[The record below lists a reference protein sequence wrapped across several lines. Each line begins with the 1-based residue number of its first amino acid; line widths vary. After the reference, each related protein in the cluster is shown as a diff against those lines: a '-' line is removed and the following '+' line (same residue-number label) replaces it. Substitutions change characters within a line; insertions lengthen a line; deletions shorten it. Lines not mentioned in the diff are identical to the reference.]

1 MDTTEDTIVTTF
13 ISRDTFHNA
22 ELNSE
27 ENLPLLSELSL
38 KPRDRYKF
46 IRTIGIGGMKTVLL
60 VYDKDTRR
68 NVALAMMPDFN
79 NRSNQELSK
88 FINEALITAKLEH
101 PNIVPIHDIGLDS
114 NMSPYFVMTFL
125 SGMMLSSLLS
135 RMKNG
140 DEEILRFY
148 YARKMLLNFQKI
160 CHAVEFAHSQNI
172 LHLDLKPANVHIGKY
187 GEVQVLDW
195 GLARVMDKDL
205 KQEIDDKKN
214 KFLQNMANNAN
225 QANNKHVA
233 LGTPGFMAP
242 EQALGKELDCRA
254 DVYSLGA
261 ILFSILMLRS
271 PTAFLPNTDTKTIL
285 KATIDGSIIN
295 DVEMINESR
304 PIPPALEAIC
314 RKAMATNPSDRYQTV
329 KALRDDIGNY
339 LSNYPT
345 LAESPVAS
353 RKMVLF
359 VKRNA
364 LRFTIFSA
372 LLIFAAIA
380 VAFAYFVSSGKIVLN
395 F

>member
-13 ISRDTFHNA
+13 IPRETVA
-22 ELNSE
+22 NSSLRE
-27 ENLPLLSELSL
+27 DDHSQLLHELSL

-79 NRSNQELSK
+79 SRSNQELSK
-88 FINEALITAKLEH
+88 FIHEALITAKLEH

-140 DEEILRFY
+140 DEEILKFY

-195 GLARVMDKDL
+195 GLAKIIDGEKDSEL
-205 KQEIDDKKN
+205 GQKKDSI
-214 KFLQNMANNAN
+214 LQKYAVSETGEA
-225 QANNKHVA
+225 KKVA

-242 EQALGKELDCRA
+242 EQALGKAVDVRT

-261 ILFSILMLRS
+261 ILFSILMMKS
-271 PTAFLPNTDTKTIL
+271 PTAFLEDASPKAVI
-285 KATIDGSIIN
+285 KATVDGSIIN
-295 DVEMINESR
+295 DVEMVNESR
-304 PIPPALEAIC
+304 PIPPELEAIC
-314 RKAMATNPSDRYQTV
+314 RKAMATNPDDRYQTV
-329 KALRDDIGNY
+329 KELRDDIGNY

-345 LAESPVAS
+345 LAERPVAS
-353 RKMVLF
+353 KKMLLF

-364 LRFTIFSA
+364 LRFTIFTSLLLLSA
-372 LLIFAAIA
+372 MMAAFIYL
-380 VAFAYFVSSGKIVLN
+380 VYTNKIVLN

>member
-1 MDTTEDTIVTTF
+1 MDHSTDTIVT
-13 ISRDTFHNA
+13 IQINRDT
-22 ELNSE
+22 LNTDAMLQMDD
-27 ENLPLLSELSL
+27 NLPLLSELSL

-60 VYDKDTRR
+60 VHDKDTRR

-125 SGMMLSSLLS
+125 SGMMLSSLLT

-140 DEEILRFY
+140 DEETLKFY

-195 GLARVMDKDL
+195 GLAKVIDKDL
-205 KQEIDDKKN
+205 QKEIDNKK
-214 KFLQNMANNAN
+214 KTLMPKSAE
-225 QANNKHVA
+225 NNKQKEKIVT

-242 EQALGKELDCRA
+242 EQALGKQLDVRT

-261 ILFSILMLRS
+261 ILFSILMLKN
-271 PTAFLPNTDTKTIL
+271 PTAFLPNTDTMTIL

-295 DVEMINESR
+295 NVEMVNEVR
-304 PIPPALEAIC
+304 PIPPVLEAIC
-314 RKAMATNPSDRYQTV
+314 RKAMATNPDDRYQTV
-329 KALRDDIGNY
+329 KELRDDIGNY

-353 RKMVLF
+353 RKIVLF

-364 LRFTIFSA
+364 LRFTIFSSFVILA
-372 LLIFAAIA
+372 ILIIVFI
-380 VAFAYFVSSGKIVLN
+380 YLISLGKIILN

>member
-1 MDTTEDTIVTTF
+1 MDTSFDTIVTTP
-13 ISRDTFHNA
+13 INRDTIHTESMLQA
-22 ELNSE
+22 ED
-27 ENLPLLSELSL
+27 NLPLLSELSL

-79 NRSNQELSK
+79 NRSSQELSK
-88 FINEALITAKLEH
+88 FINEALIIAKLEH

-125 SGMMLSSLLS
+125 SGMMLSSLLT

-140 DEEILRFY
+140 DEEILKFY

-205 KQEIDDKKN
+205 AKEIESKKKVIMPKNITEDGKKN
-214 KFLQNMANNAN
+214 KI
-225 QANNKHVA
+225 VT

-242 EQALGKELDCRA
+242 EQALGKKLDART

-261 ILFSILMLRS
+261 ILFSILMLKT
-271 PTAFLPNTDTKTIL
+271 PTAFLPNTDTMTIL
-285 KATIDGSIIN
+285 KATIDGSIIDN
-295 DVEMINESR
+295 VEMVNETR

-314 RKAMATNPSDRYQTV
+314 RKAMATNPNDRYQTV
-329 KALRDDIGNY
+329 KELRDDIGNY

-353 RKMVLF
+353 KKMVLF
-359 VKRNA
+359 IKRNA
-364 LRFTIFSA
+364 LRFTIFSS
-372 LLIFAAIA
+372 LIILAILI
-380 VAFAYFVSSGKIVLN
+380 VVFIYFISQGKIVLN